1 MKIFIFIMICFILPL
16 IVIVKPIM
24 NLIKNKK
31 NVKSFFSE
39 YKEEIILVFILMIG
53 SVVRLYGLGKFP
65 NALNADEA
73 SSGYDAYSLMKYGID
88 RGGNSYPVYLYAW
101 GNGQSIYI
109 QLLQYQ

>member
-39 YKEEIILVFILMIG
+39 YKEEIILVFIIMNTI
-53 SVVRLYGLGKFP
+53 
-65 NALNADEA
+65 
-73 SSGYDAYSLMKYGID
+73 
-88 RGGNSYPVYLYAW
+88 
-101 GNGQSIYI
+101 
-109 QLLQYQ
+109 